1 MTTNGVVRTDAWLE
15 DIIDQPEEIC
25 KKIDPAVKNA
35 RAYYDYLLFFGMYR
49 PSKMSKV
56 IFKQLKT
63 ANAWEKINEFYKKYK
78 KLWNGPEINIYILPI
93 NGLNRSLIRQTNG
106 KSGVTFK
113 EKMILFLGPTEDLKE
128 WESLFVHEYNHAT
141 RMSYMS
147 GDPLNYSLLD
157 SLILEGLA
165 EYAVEHY
172 CGEKYLAPWT
182 RAYSDKLLKRFWN
195 SDFKDRL
202 TIKKKDPTHDN
213 LLFGRKFVP
222 TMMGYAI
229 GYKIISEYSKNNIY
243 SIGEMFSSTSEN
255 FITRNIFDD

>member
-1 MTTNGVVRTDAWLE
+1 MGVIRTDTWLE
-15 DIIDQPEEIC
+15 DLIDQPEEIC

-35 RAYYDYLLFFGMYR
+35 RSYYEYLLFFGMYR
-49 PSKMSKV
+49 PSKISKD
-56 IFKQLKT
+56 IFQQLKQ
-63 ANAWEKINEFYKKYK
+63 ANAWEKINEYYKKYK
-78 KLWNGPEINIYILPI
+78 KLWDGPETKIYILPI
-93 NGLNRSLIRQTNG
+93 NGMNRSLIRQTNG

-113 EKMILFLGPTEDLKE
+113 DKMILFLGPSEDQKE

-165 EYAVEHY
+165 EYAVEQY

-182 RAYSDKLLKRFWN
+182 RAYSDKVLKRFWK
-195 SDFKDRL
+195 SDFNERL
-202 TIKKKDPTHDN
+202 TIKKKDPVHDN
-213 LLFGRKFVP
+213 LLFGKKFVP

-229 GYKIISEYSKNNIY
+229 GYKIISEYNKNTIY
-243 SIGEMFSSTSEN
+243 SFNKMFSTSSEKLVN
-255 FITRNIFDD
+255 SNVFND